1 MPLRYAL
8 RVALLF
14 NGTVLDERMLASPS
28 ERRLTVGE
36 SRRADFVVPAPDV
49 PGRAALFERAEF
61 GYALNVLKGM
71 SGAIIRRDRLDRI
84 GASDGGARYV
94 TPGDW
99 GVLHLGP
106 VDFFFQFVRPSARPR
121 RLRWLPKLDGALVT
135 ALWFSLVVQALVIFV
150 ARLVG

>member
-1 MPLRYAL
+1 MLPYAL
-8 RVALLF
+8 RVALLY
-14 NGTVLDERMLASPS
+14 NGTVLDERLLATPS

-36 SRRADFVVPAPDV
+36 SGRADFVVPAPGV
-49 PGRAALFERAEF
+49 PERATLFERAEY
-61 GYALNVLKGM
+61 GYALNVQRGM
-71 SGAIIRRDRLDRI
+71 SGAIVHADRLDRI
-84 GASDGGARYV
+84 GPADAGARYV

-121 RLRWLPKLDGALVT
+121 RLRRLPKLDAVLLT
-135 ALWFSLVVQALVIFV
+135 ALWFSLVCQALVVFV